1 MIHITR
7 TKQKLSF
14 LGMMCPPLP
23 EPVNGEYMKTS
34 KKISRKLSRSGS
46 VGILE
51 GRWGSQYRKCP
62 LGVEIPKSKV
72 NCTLRCKPGFV
83 IAGTNVRILFSII
96 TYGPLS
102 YAA

>member
-1 MIHITR
+1 
-7 TKQKLSF
+7 
-14 LGMMCPPLP
+14 MMCPPLP